1 MFAPS
6 SYGSLHPCK
15 IITLSYASTS
25 YASISRT
32 LSSPEKQRWSQARE
46 QAVRNLKK
54 REEKALFRCTHVPR
68 TQNRTDPNT
77 NQSRYYGLLISVPLR
92 QGHLDEL
99 AILQHH
105 EEGSLTLPQEPRG
118 GLQVAVR
125 VEDRRDEVKRPLKP
139 LVDGDHLKTK
149 KRAEKWG

>member
-1 MFAPS
+1 M
-6 SYGSLHPCK
+6 H
-15 IITLSYASTS
+15 
-25 YASISRT
+25 
-32 LSSPEKQRWSQARE
+32 AR
-46 QAVRNLKK
+46 A
-54 REEKALFRCTHVPR
+54 THAE
-68 TQNRTDPNT
+68 QNRPEHQPKLLPTFSE
-77 NQSRYYGLLISVPLR
+77 SRYYGLLISVPLR